1 MSCVDP
7 PLCAGITFSTVH
19 LEFEV
24 GKIVT
29 KDIIAACAST
39 DDVPLHRKSLTK
51 IDHGKGSFLLKTAE
65 FG

>member
-1 MSCVDP
+1 MLMKFYVHN
-7 PLCAGITFSTVH
+7 STLH

-24 GKIVT
+24 GRIVT
-29 KDIIAACAST
+29 KDIITACASA
-39 DDVPLHRKSLTK
+39 DDVPLHRKSSTK